1 MAVKSL
7 LRQKVRKVIL
17 KKFFSMVGRA
27 LLFQMSGI
35 KKNALL
41 YMPENKPNTVEYPS
55 YLSVNDTPGVRK
67 EKARQEAFVMTRLR
81 FLHDL
86 SRNLPNLSYQPL
98 CLISI
103 LTVNECL

>member
-1 MAVKSL
+1 
-7 LRQKVRKVIL
+7 
-17 KKFFSMVGRA
+17 
-27 LLFQMSGI
+27 MSGI

-86 SRNLPNLSYQPL
+86 
-98 CLISI
+98 
-103 LTVNECL
+103 